1 MSDSIDSDPNV
12 ARTKNFTTYPL
23 SSLFLLVLA
32 IAISLGWWVDRS
44 RIQNKPATSQYD
56 INGPLYVSY
65 EIRMTDGVQKK
76 SGVIAASG
84 ICIHGETFTIH
95 TESGGVL
102 LSTASLV
109 ECSWTKRSID

>member
-1 MSDSIDSDPNV
+1 MDSDSNL

-23 SSLFLLVLA
+23 SSLFMLVLA

-65 EIRMTDGVQKK
+65 ELRMTDGVQKK

-84 ICIHGETFTIH
+84 ICIHGETVTIH

-102 LSTASLV
+102 LSTGSLV